1 MRGVREEPQRDAEAS
16 TQDADVRS
24 VTFGLRTFGGSGLD
38 AYIGPCSHEHTSG
51 TRTGPH
57 PRVAEGL
64 ERKVLLMMHPIRA
77 TGLRVGVVGAGRV
90 GAVLA
95 AALHAAGHHI
105 VAAAG
110 ESDAS
115 RSRIAALL
123 PGVPILK
130 PTAVARSCDV
140 LLLTV
145 PDDMLRNVVTTL
157 SDAGA
162 LRPGQYVVHT
172 SGRHGLAVL
181 EAAAARGAH
190 VVAMHPAM
198 TFTGTA
204 LDLERLPGCVY
215 GLTAGVDERAFT
227 EGLVADLAGRPM
239 WVPEEM
245 RTLYHAGLAHG
256 ANHLVTLVTQAM
268 ELLAAAGADDPAGTL
283 RPLLTAALDNALEHG
298 DSALTGPIVR
308 GDVNTVRAHLV
319 DIAANAPHTLPSY
332 VAMARDT
339 LDRSVT
345 DGRVL
350 PIRAAAIQRVLA
362 DAERAAAPADHHRR

>member
-1 MRGVREEPQRDAEAS
+1 M
-16 TQDADVRS
+16 TQ
-24 VTFGLRTFGGSGLD
+24 
-38 AYIGPCSHEHTSG
+38 PC
-51 TRTGPH
+51 
-57 PRVAEGL
+57 
-64 ERKVLLMMHPIRA
+64 
-77 TGLRVGVVGAGRV
+77 RVGVVGAGRV

-95 AALHAAGHHI
+95 AALESAGHH
-105 VAAAG
+105 VVGAAG

-115 RSRIAALL
+115 RARIADLL
-123 PGVPILK
+123 PGIRPEK
-130 PTAVARSCDV
+130 PTTVARASDL

-145 PDDMLRNVVTTL
+145 PDDMLHNVVSTL

-162 LRPGQYVVHT
+162 IRPGQYVVHT
-172 SGRHGLAVL
+172 SGRHGLDVL
-181 EAAAARGAH
+181 QPAADLGAH

-204 LDLERLPGCVY
+204 LDLERLRGCVF
-215 GLTAGVDERAFT
+215 GLTAGAEDREFT
-227 EGLVADLAGRPM
+227 ERLVADLRGRPM

-268 ELLAAAGADDPAGTL
+268 ELLTAAGADDPAGTL
-283 RPLLTAALDNALEHG
+283 RPLLSAALDNALEQG

-319 DIAANAPHTLPSY
+319 DITANAPHTLPSY

-339 LDRSVT
+339 LDRVVT

-350 PIRAAAIQRVLA
+350 PIRAAAIRRVLDEA
-362 DAERAAAPADHHRR
+362 VPAQTTTPAAGPGTWSTRRP